1 MSLQKIARILSLIFA
16 ALFVWAGIL
25 QYNDPD
31 ALLWFAIYGVAAL
44 VCLLYYFNRFHP
56 LLGLIL
62 GLIYL
67 AETVLV
73 WPEKWEGFEIG
84 QGAIES
90 IERAREAGGLLITGL
105 FMLFLSWCAY
115 RKKLS

>member
-1 MSLQKIARILSLIFA
+1 MYKFSRILSLVFA
-16 ALFVWAGIL
+16 VLFVWAGIL

-31 ALLWFAIYGVAAL
+31 ALLWYAIYGVAAL
-44 VCLLYYFNRFHP
+44 ACLLYYFKRFHP

-67 AETVLV
+67 AETVMV

-84 QGAIES
+84 AGEIEN
-90 IERAREAGGLLITGL
+90 IERAREAGGLLLAGL
-105 FMLFLSWCAY
+105 FMLYLGWSAY
-115 RKKLS
+115 RNMRS